1 MNMTKSQIEAR
12 DAAIDAAAEREGRS
26 IRLARG
32 VHLVP
37 EVQEGWPCPSRR
49 TEAGSSPGS
58 WGPVRFYPAV
68 GSYATPD
75 TASGVSLL
83 RSLPMQYI

>member
-1 MNMTKSQIEAR
+1 MNMT
-12 DAAIDAAAEREGRS
+12 
-26 IRLARG
+26 
-32 VHLVP
+32 
-37 EVQEGWPCPSRR
+37 
-49 TEAGSSPGS
+49 
-58 WGPVRFYPAV
+58 GPVRFYPAV